1 MHVTWN
7 MISALIT
14 AQPHSCRWHASRKK
28 TIRNQAFWDYFE
40 NVAEPRLNKRAGIF
54 RQMVE
59 YMDVDFQYWQ
69 TSAANHLKELSV
81 CMPRI
86 QKDKRVVIQVR
97 WTPFASQLAYT

>member
-1 MHVTWN
+1 MRSQV
-7 MISALIT
+7 
-14 AQPHSCRWHASRKK
+14 
-28 TIRNQAFWDYFE
+28 FWDYFE
-40 NVAEPRLNKRAGIF
+40 NVAEPRLDKRAGIF

-69 TSAANHLKELSV
+69 ASAAHPLKELSV

-97 WTPFASQLAYT
+97 WTPFVSQVTCT